1 MPATPE
7 IGQIVNVRARQYLVE
22 AVTLPIHPQGD
33 TLVSLACLKSEAE
46 VQAEEDAQMT
56 RATQQTNREIG
67 AEELA
72 LLAEMG
78 NIAQNARH
86 QADAKVQHL
95 VAWIKEY
102 MCPKLGQ
109 PQAAWHDR
117 RLLIFTEYLDTKS
130 YLERQL
136 TQAIGNTSQ
145 RLGFF
150 HGGMGE
156 QNREQIKIAFNAD
169 PHTHPLRILIATDAA
184 REGINLQNYCADLF
198 HFDIPWN
205 PSRMEQRNG
214 RIDRKLQREAE
225 VRCHYFILKQ
235 RAEDRVLDVLVK
247 KTATIQRELGSLSPV
262 LERQVAKLLD
272 TGIYSQ
278 QEAILTAQIEDI
290 DSKLVG
296 KSDELLVERRV
307 NIQEQLEIAR
317 PPQQKLLTELAQLVR
332 VGGACR

>member
-1 MPATPE
+1 LKVHRASIERQAEKQRQGERPLAPNSGGTGESPPGLGDLGGNFPLLRQS
-7 IGQIVNVRARQYLVE
+7 IGSDDDRAEL
-22 AVTLPIHPQGD
+22 
-33 TLVSLACLKSEAE
+33 SEAE

-95 VAWIKEY
+95 VAWINEY

-109 PQAAWHDR
+109 SQAAWNDR

-156 QNREQIKIAFNAD
+156 QNREQIKTAFNAD

-262 LERQVAKLLD
+262 LERQVAKFCWIR
-272 TGIYSQ
+272 GF
-278 QEAILTAQIEDI
+278 TA
-290 DSKLVG
+290 SRKP
-296 KSDELLVERRV
+296 
-307 NIQEQLEIAR
+307 N
-317 PPQQKLLTELAQLVR
+317 
-332 VGGACR
+332 